1 MKNLFIEGKL
11 VIFYTLAISKMGHL
25 GCSYISNNSNVQET
39 LLKQKQYGFMLAV
52 WIIKM
57 LFSKFWYPL

>member
-1 MKNLFIEGKL
+1 MKNLFIEGKV

-39 LLKQKQYGFMLAV
+39 LLKQKQ
-52 WIIKM
+52 
-57 LFSKFWYPL
+57 